1 MTIRKTVRILLFGPD
16 RTLLLMKVHDNNV
29 TDPANSLSTPFWVTI
44 GGRIEDGEDLL
55 TAAKREALEETGLD
69 NIRFGDMIW
78 HGQQVLH
85 DRGEPKI
92 YDETFITAY
101 CHDQRI
107 APQNLT
113 PDEKTAILAYRWW
126 PVSEIEQSTERILPA
141 VLTKLIGPVAN
152 GILPQTVIEIDLGP
166 LKR

>member
-1 MTIRKTVRILLFGPD
+1 MKTRKTVRILLFGPD

-29 TDPANSLSTPFWVTI
+29 TDPANSLSAPFWVTI

-69 NIRFGDMIW
+69 NITFGDPIW

-85 DRGEPKI
+85 DRGEPKV

-101 CHDQRI
+101 CHDRRI
-107 APQNLT
+107 APQNLS
-113 PDEKTAILAYRWW
+113 PDEKNAILAYRWW
-126 PVSEIEQSTERILPA
+126 PIPEIEQSTERILPA
-141 VLTKLIGPVAN
+141 MLTELIGPVAN